1 MLKDMKNY
9 IIPSTEVQ
17 LIHSAYTM
25 QSTHVG
31 STGGNQEMG
40 QAPKRDVF

>member
-1 MLKDMKNY
+1 MKDMKNY

-31 STGGNQEMG
+31 STGGDQG
-40 QAPKRDVF
+40 GAQAPQNRVF

>member
-1 MLKDMKNY
+1 MKNY

-17 LIHSAYTM
+17 PISAYTM

-31 STGGNQEMG
+31 STGGDQEMG